1 MSRTP
6 LLLVLGAAALFGTTG
21 TAQALG
27 PDAAPATVGAARVA
41 VGGALLLLYAV
52 LNGELRAR
60 PWDMRLV
67 AVSGL
72 AVGIYQV
79 SFFSA
84 VSRTG
89 VAIGTIVALGSAPA
103 LTGLLGRLFRGERP
117 GRRWAVATTLATAGS
132 ALLVVGGGSIGVDP
146 VGVLLALV
154 AGLGYAVYTLVGKS
168 QLDAGHP
175 PTAVMATAFATGALV
190 LAPVLLLGDTG
201 WLAKPSGLALAAY
214 LGVFTSALAYVLFA
228 RGLQALPSATVV
240 TLTLAEP
247 LTATML
253 GVAVL
258 GERPSLLAF
267 MGAVLVLSGLAT
279 LARPRLGVPS

>member
-1 MSRTP
+1 MSRAP
-6 LLLVLGAAALFGTTG
+6 LLLVLAAAALFGTTG

-27 PDAAPATVGAARVA
+27 PDASPATVGAARVA
-41 VGGALLLLYAV
+41 IGGALLLFYAI

-60 PWDMRLV
+60 PWDLRLV

-79 SFFSA
+79 SFFSS

-103 LTGLLGRLFRGERP
+103 LTGLLGRIVLGERP
-117 GRRWAVATTLATAGS
+117 GRRWAFATMLATAGS
-132 ALLVVGGGSIGVDP
+132 ALLVAGGGSIGVDP
-146 VGVLLALV
+146 LGVVLALV
-154 AGLGYAVYTLVGKS
+154 AGLGYAVYTLIGKS

-175 PTAVMATAFATGALV
+175 PTAVMATAFSTGALV

-214 LGVFTSALAYVLFA
+214 LGVFTSALAYVFFA

-247 LTATML
+247 LTATTL
-253 GVAVL
+253 GVVVL

-267 MGAVLVLSGLAT
+267 GGAALVLSGLLT
-279 LARPRLGVPS
+279 LARPRLGPPS

>member
-1 MSRTP
+1 MSRAP
-6 LLLVLGAAALFGTTG
+6 LLLVLAAAALFGTTG

-27 PDAAPATVGAARVA
+27 PDASPATVGAARVA
-41 VGGALLLLYAV
+41 IGGALLLIYAS

-60 PWDMRLV
+60 PWDLRLV

-79 SFFSA
+79 SFFSS

-103 LTGLLGRLFRGERP
+103 LTGLLGRIVLGERP
-117 GRRWAVATTLATAGS
+117 GRRWVFATMLATAGS
-132 ALLVVGGGSIGVDP
+132 ALLVAGGGSIGVDP
-146 VGVLLALV
+146 LGVVLALV
-154 AGLGYAVYTLVGKS
+154 AGLGYAVYTLIGKS

-214 LGVFTSALAYVLFA
+214 LGVFTSALAYVFFA

-247 LTATML
+247 LTATTL
-253 GVAVL
+253 GVVVL

-267 MGAVLVLSGLAT
+267 GGAALVLSGLLT
-279 LARPRLGVPS
+279 LARPRLRPPS